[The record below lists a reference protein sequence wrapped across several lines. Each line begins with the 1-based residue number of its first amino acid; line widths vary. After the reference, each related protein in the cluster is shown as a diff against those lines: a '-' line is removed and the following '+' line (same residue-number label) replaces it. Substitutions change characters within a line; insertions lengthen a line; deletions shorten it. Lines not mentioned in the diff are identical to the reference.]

1 MKIEEILNDNE
12 NKILFLKAILLGIKY
27 GKSNNSDSYKQNIEN
42 EIILLNKEYNEIK
55 NNLNNSIQM
64 KEQIKEELKEE
75 VKNEVNPEIKYVNNN
90 ENKFNYI
97 IRNLTR
103 NIIELENV
111 KNNIMIN
118 INNLS
123 YNNYNTNYSKI
134 NSLRNNL
141 NKITNEIENKRINL
155 LKLIDD
161 KNLNNSKI
169 NNFKTKNKI
178 FNNKSK
184 KSTKDYV
191 TISN

>member
-1 MKIEEILNDNE
+1 MKIDEILKDNE
-12 NKILFLKAILLGIKY
+12 NKIIFLKAILLGIKY
-27 GKSNNSDSYKQNIEN
+27 GKSDKSDIYKQNIEN
-42 EIILLNKEYNEIK
+42 EIK
-55 NNLNNSIQM
+55 NNLNNTT
-64 KEQIKEELKEE
+64 
-75 VKNEVNPEIKYVNNN
+75 EIKSEIITKMKLEDNN

-118 INNLS
+118 INNLG
-123 YNNYNTNYSKI
+123 YNNYNANYTKI

-141 NKITNEIENKRINL
+141 SKITNEIENKRINL
-155 LKLIDD
+155 INFIDD

-184 KSTKDYV
+184 KPTKDYV